1 MRGNFLCHRELP
13 GQGKNIHPV
22 RIGFRALVGLQRH
35 RVGAVESRGCDCIV
49 ANGEGFLL
57 CVQIDLQMDWFNR
70 GVVPQFE
77 AERGFLRLCSFR
89 GVIIAVYGLV
99 GVLLHVGVH
108 RERCL
113 AGGVGGRQC
122 GGSVAHQDALQR
134 NVGNRLAWILCGI
147 QRMTENIFHTGHTID
162 GDRGAIR
169 ILNWVPEHCR
179 DAVVVHGKLSG
190 GILFA
195 IDGHAGV
202 SKIHELVKGNCD
214 GHVLSAGIGS
224 RRGRDALNGGV
235 VRVQQLGGDVAGID
249 GGGGILLVVNYT
261 LHIQSE
267 GQPVLLIP
275 SVLRGRPQ
283 GDDNIFAL
291 VNRTA
296 QRSRSVLAELQ
307 RCSIELVLRQ
317 IEWGTGLGTIIAIRR
332 IASIGSYAGIPVKLD
347 AGVDFVWLIKLR
359 GAAGKHRV
367 AGTLQNSDGI
377 AERNEVL
384 IVGSVSTC
392 QQRNIHIPLYCA
404 FIFVFFLIVRR
415 SH

>member
-13 GQGKNIHPV
+13 GQGKHIHPV
-22 RIGFRALVGLQRH
+22 RSVFRALVGLQRH
-35 RVGAVESRGCDCIV
+35 RVGARVSRGCDCIV

-147 QRMTENIFHTGHTID
+147 QRMTENILHTGHTID
-162 GDRGAIR
+162 GDRGGIR
-169 ILNWVPEHCR
+169 ILHWVPEHCR
-179 DAVVVHGKLSG
+179 DTVFVHGKHIG
-190 GILFA
+190 AILFA
-195 IDGHAGV
+195 IDGHDGA

-224 RRGRDALNGGV
+224 RRGRDALNGGI
-235 VRVQQLGGDVAGID
+235 VRVHQPGGDVAVL
-249 GGGGILLVVNYT
+249 GGGPGILDFALYT
-261 LHIQSE
+261 FHIQSE
-267 GQPVLLIP
+267 GQPVLLIR
-275 SVLRGRPQ
+275 SVLRGRLQ
-283 GDDNIFAL
+283 GDADRTVL
-291 VNRTA
+291 VNRTVP
-296 QRSRSVLAELQ
+296 RSRSVAAERQ
-307 RCSIELVLRQ
+307 SCSIELVLRQ
-317 IEWGTGLGTIIAIRR
+317 IERGIGLVFIPAIRR
-332 IASIGSYAGIPVKLD
+332 RASIGSFVGTPVKLD
-347 AGVDFVWLIKLR
+347 ACVDLVWLIKWV
-359 GAAGKHRV
+359 GAGGKHRV
-367 AGTLQNSDGI
+367 ASIIQNSDGI
-377 AERNEVL
+377 A
-384 IVGSVSTC
+384 
-392 QQRNIHIPLYCA
+392 
-404 FIFVFFLIVRR
+404 
-415 SH
+415 